1 MSTRYP
7 DLSLTTFPDSV
18 DTAFKTFLNI
28 SASDG
33 ALIKRYTDA
42 IYAGNQ
48 TLATQYLSQIP
59 SATQKIIQS
68 SDLNKMTEA
77 ILAIERF
84 YSTDISSDIE
94 QRQKAWKALIDNFG
108 YIGEWDSN
116 TVYKKNNLV
125 SYSIGD
131 NSNIYIALKDM
142 DSGITPTNGNYWR
155 VMTQRGKQGATGAG
169 LAYRAEWKANEDYQ
183 KDNAVTHDGALWQSL
198 ATNTNI
204 KPGTNDSIWKLV
216 MPYHVSVYPIQD
228 TEPSNQSEGELW
240 FDTTGNPTKYY
251 KLEPLINP
259 ASASN
264 ITAGFEAY
272 DGQGNLIV
280 GTA

>member
-33 ALIKRYTDA
+33 ALIKGYTDA
-42 IYAGNQ
+42 MYAGNQ
-48 TLATQYLSQIP
+48 TLATQYLAQIP

-94 QRQKAWKALIDNFG
+94 QRQEAWKALIDNFG
-108 YIGEWDSN
+108 YIGEWDN
-116 TVYKKNNLV
+116 NATYKKNNLV
-125 SYSIGD
+125 LYSIGD

-142 DSGITPTNGNYWR
+142 DSGIAPTNGNYWR
-155 VMTQRGKQGATGAG
+155 VLTQKGKQGISGIG
-169 LAYRAEWKANEDYQ
+169 LAYRAKWSSSEDYQ
-183 KDNAVTHDGALWQSL
+183 KDNAVTHNGALWQSL
-198 ATNTNI
+198 ANNSNVE
-204 KPGTNDSIWKLV
+204 PGTNDAIWKLV
-216 MPYHVSVYPIQD
+216 MPYVVTVYPIQD
-228 TEPSNQSEGELW
+228 TQPTNQNEGELW
-240 FDTTGNPTKYY
+240 FDTSGNLTQYY
-251 KLEPLINP
+251 KLEPLLNP
-259 ASASN
+259 ATASN
-264 ITAGFEAY
+264 IAAGFEAY
-272 DGQGNLIV
+272 DSQGNLIV